1 MLGTQER
8 VANDKDD
15 EYLKLVYDLY
25 NTSLKAIRLRKSL
38 ERLMR
43 VLKSLNLL
51 KNKSNNTA
59 NQS

>member
-51 KNKSNNTA
+51 KNK
-59 NQS
+59 